1 VKTADL
7 PTLAVIAAGGALG
20 ALARF
25 GLGNA
30 FPHSPGG
37 FPMTTLMINV
47 VGCLLIGIT
56 IVLITEIWRAG
67 PLVRPFLGI
76 GILGGFTTFST
87 YVVDIQQTVAAG
99 EPRTALAYLLLTPL
113 CALVAVFVGVRLTRL
128 FARGR
133 T

>member
-1 VKTADL
+1 MKAADL
-7 PTLAVIAAGGALG
+7 PTLAVIAAGGVLG
-20 ALARF
+20 SLARF

-37 FPMTTLMINV
+37 FPTTTLTINV
-47 VGCLLIGIT
+47 VGCLLIGIM
-56 IVLITEIWRAG
+56 IVLIAETWKAG

-87 YVVDIQQTVAAG
+87 YAVDIQQTLTAG
-99 EPRTALAYLLLTPL
+99 HPRTALAYLLLTPL
-113 CALVAVFVGVRLTRL
+113 CTLVAVFAGVRLTRL
-128 FARGR
+128 VTQGR